1 MEVEIISTQ
10 LVKPSSPTPPHLKI
24 FKLSLL
30 DHLIPAPYAP
40 IILFYPMDYDSTSHL
55 VMDPNR
61 FELLKKSLSDTLTR
75 FYPLAGR
82 MKDDLSITCDDQG
95 AYFVEARV
103 NCHLHEF
110 LNRPDLL
117 LLPKFLPRDFNSNEP
132 VAGTCVTNIQVNKFR
147 CGGMAIGICISHKIL
162 DGAALSTFLKAWTAT
177 ARGCKEAIYPNFI
190 STSLFPATDDLWLR
204 DSSLVMWGSLFKK
217 GKSVT
222 RRIVFGASSVAA
234 LKAQAT
240 ISGVRCPTQVE
251 TVSAFLWKCTMA
263 ASKEKNGRHSS
274 RPSLLTHLVNLRRRM
289 AHNMENSTGNLLW
302 VASAKSSKAENLSDL
317 PDLVRRLRE
326 AISRVDG
333 DLIKKLR
340 DNDQGKSLFS
350 KALTEIGDEVSKE
363 GLEHYGFTSWCK
375 LGFYEADFGWGKPE
389 WVSSFGMENIVYMN
403 LIILVDI
410 GAGDGIEAWVTLDEQ
425 HMAALERDGELL
437 QLAMF
442 DPSPL
447 MISNSFLH

>member
-30 DHLIPAPYAP
+30 DQLIPAPYAP
-40 IILFYPMDYDSTSHL
+40 TILFYPMDYDSTSHL
-55 VMDPNR
+55 EMDPNR

-117 LLPKFLPRDFNSNEP
+117 LLPKFLPRDFNSKEP
-132 VAGTCVTNIQVNKFR
+132 VAGTCVTNIQVNMFR

-177 ARGCKEAIYPNFI
+177 ARGCKEVIYPNFI
-190 STSLFPATDDLWLR
+190 STSLFPATDDMWLR
-204 DSSLVMWGSLFKK
+204 DSSLRMWGSLFKK

-222 RRIVFGASSVAA
+222 RRIVFGASSA
-234 LKAQAT
+234 
-240 ISGVRCPTQVE
+240 SD
-251 TVSAFLWKCTMA
+251 A

-274 RPSLLTHLVNLRRRM
+274 RPSLLTHIVNLRRRM

-317 PDLVRRLRE
+317 PDLVGRLRE

-333 DLIKKLR
+333 DVIKKLR

-375 LGFYEADFGWGKPE
+375 LGFYEADFGWGKPV
-389 WVSSFGMENIVYMN
+389 WVSSFGMENAVYMN

-410 GAGDGIEAWVTLDEQ
+410 VAGDGIEAWVTLDEQ